1 MKKHEL
7 SRYYYLKLEIKQLE
21 DRIREIESTV
31 VGSSRIT
38 DVPYKKNI
46 KSDPVEKTVQLI
58 NKLKNK
64 LTNQKSKAT
73 EELIKIEEF
82 ISSINDAE
90 ARIIL
95 TKRYIELQ
103 KWEKISLEMGMTE
116 RTIYRIHKKY
126 VER

>member
-7 SRYYYLKLEIKQLE
+7 SKYYYLKLEIKELE

-31 VGSSRIT
+31 VGSSKIT
-38 DVPYKKNI
+38 GMPRRKNI

-90 ARIIL
+90 ARLIL